1 MNDMKVRDAMTRM
14 VVTLSPGDSIHEA
27 AARLATNGISGAP
40 VVEDGTVTGMVSES
54 DIVYALMPSQE
65 RKLGLSV
72 LDFLV
77 HLGRRVPHGGEGIRV
92 ADVMSPVVIGIS
104 PDESIW
110 EAASTMHRRGVKR
123 LPVTD
128 PEERLVGIISRA
140 DVVRMMARDD
150 SLIAD
155 GVKDAIGILGADAFE
170 KLEID
175 VREGMVSLRGKAD
188 RMSTKTMAT
197 RIAERVPGV
206 VEVRDD
212 LAYAFDEG
220 KDFAVQLE
228 PNDLEEL
235 NPWSE
240 RGRTG

>member
-1 MNDMKVRDAMTRM
+1 MNDMKVSDAMTRM

-27 AARLATNGISGAP
+27 ATRLATNGISGAP
-40 VVEDGTVTGMVSES
+40 VVEDGTVIGMVSES

-77 HLGRRVPHGGEGIRV
+77 NLGRRVPHGEEGIRV

-110 EAASTMHRRGVKR
+110 EAASMMHRRGVKR

-188 RMSTKTMAT
+188 RKSTKTLAA
-197 RIAERVPGV
+197 RLAERVPGV
-206 VEVRDD
+206 VEVRDA
-212 LAYAFDEG
+212 LVYAFDEG
-220 KDFAVQLE
+220 KDFAV
-228 PNDLEEL
+228 EL
-235 NPWSE
+235 DPTISRN
-240 RGRTG
+240 